1 MIPPSPTETSA
12 PPLRRPT
19 RWSRGWPSRRASW
32 WASPRGPRSRPP
44 CASRGSWSRAWSSPF
59 YAIAPTSTSPRASGR
74 NSLPLK
80 IGAGDVGDS
89 HGDAKEVYPEEC
101 AGVLVGMDTGEMK
114 VVVDVWRAENT
125 HEEERSRRFLIEPLK
140 IKEFEER
147 AAERDMDVLGF
158 YHSHPDHPAEPSE
171 YDREHAWP
179 GYSYV
184 IASVSA
190 ENVEEMRS
198 WVLRDDRSGYD
209 EEPLLG

>member
-1 MIPPSPTETSA
+1 
-12 PPLRRPT
+12 
-19 RWSRGWPSRRASW
+19 
-32 WASPRGPRSRPP
+32 
-44 CASRGSWSRAWSSPF
+44 
-59 YAIAPTSTSPRASGR
+59 
-74 NSLPLK
+74 LPLK
-80 IGAGDVGDS
+80 IGAGDVGHIHD
-89 HGDAKEVYPEEC
+89 HAKEVYPEEC
-101 AGVLVGMDTGEMK
+101 AGALVGMDTGEMK

-158 YHSHPDHPAEPSE
+158 YHSHPDHPAEPSK

-179 GYSYV
+179 YYSYV

-209 EEPLLG
+209 EEPILG

>member
-1 MIPPSPTETSA
+1 
-12 PPLRRPT
+12 
-19 RWSRGWPSRRASW
+19 
-32 WASPRGPRSRPP
+32 
-44 CASRGSWSRAWSSPF
+44 
-59 YAIAPTSTSPRASGR
+59 
-74 NSLPLK
+74 LPLK
-80 IGAGDVGDS
+80 IGAGDVGHIHD
-89 HGDAKEVYPEEC
+89 HAKEAYPEEC
-101 AGVLVGMDTGEMK
+101 AGVLVGIDTGGMK

-179 GYSYV
+179 GWSYV

-190 ENVEEMRS
+190 ENVEDMRS
-198 WVLRDDRSGYD
+198 WVLKGDRSGYD
-209 EEPLLG
+209 EETIVG